1 MPLRESMPITTTA
14 TNRTSTSRRCST
26 SRANRGSRRNGCSTI
41 CNEFYGTE
49 EIHGYGYGQDED
61 QGQLGAWY
69 VMASMGLFDAKGLT
83 APDPTF
89 QIGSP
94 LFDKVTIRLNPD
106 YYTGKEFVIETT
118 GNTPENYYIGS
129 LELDG
134 KPLQSVQLPF
144 AEVVGGG
151 TLRVNLAAE
160 PNTRLNQITTKNIP
174 SWHNRHIIAT
184 PWAWT
189 SAAAMSARRW

>member
-1 MPLRESMPITTTA
+1 MR
-14 TNRTSTSRRCST
+14 
-26 SRANRGSRRNGCSTI
+26 TI

-49 EIHGYGYGQDED
+49 EIHDYGYGLDED
-61 QGQLGAWY
+61 QEQLGAWY
-69 VMASMGLFDAKGLT
+69 VMASKGLFDAKGLT

-160 PNTRLNQITTKNIP
+160 PNTQLNK
-174 SWHNRHIIAT
+174 
-184 PWAWT
+184 
-189 SAAAMSARRW
+189 

>member
-1 MPLRESMPITTTA
+1 MVRHGLDGALRRE
-14 TNRTSTSRRCST
+14 
-26 SRANRGSRRNGCSTI
+26 
-41 CNEFYGTE
+41 
-49 EIHGYGYGQDED
+49 
-61 QGQLGAWY
+61 GAY
-69 VMASMGLFDAKGLT
+69 R
-83 APDPTF
+83 PHPTF

-160 PNTRLNQITTKNIP
+160 PNTRLNK
-174 SWHNRHIIAT
+174 
-184 PWAWT
+184 
-189 SAAAMSARRW
+189 

>member
-1 MPLRESMPITTTA
+1 M
-14 TNRTSTSRRCST
+14 
-26 SRANRGSRRNGCSTI
+26 
-41 CNEFYGTE
+41 
-49 EIHGYGYGQDED
+49 HDE
-61 QGQLGAWY
+61 
-69 VMASMGLFDAKGLT
+69 LT
-83 APDPTF
+83 AVDIKKMEQEVEYRRLQLRPQLLEDVKTAREF
-89 QIGSP
+89 GDLSENFEYKAAKREKSRNDSRIRYLERMIKTAKVIDVRSNADEIG

-160 PNTRLNQITTKNIP
+160 PNTQLNK
-174 SWHNRHIIAT
+174 
-184 PWAWT
+184 
-189 SAAAMSARRW
+189 

>member
-1 MPLRESMPITTTA
+1 MIPPVFRHIGIPTDQVRTAAPFGQEFQLPFVQHTVFVQISSRYRIGIDSVFEITLA
-14 TNRTSTSRRCST
+14 DC
-26 SRANRGSRRNGCSTI
+26 I
-41 CNEFYGTE
+41 
-49 EIHGYGYGQDED
+49 D
-61 QGQLGAWY
+61 
-69 VMASMGLFDAKGLT
+69 
-83 APDPTF
+83 

-160 PNTRLNQITTKNIP
+160 PNTQLNK
-174 SWHNRHIIAT
+174 
-184 PWAWT
+184 
-189 SAAAMSARRW
+189 

>member
-1 MPLRESMPITTTA
+1 M
-14 TNRTSTSRRCST
+14 N
-26 SRANRGSRRNGCSTI
+26 
-41 CNEFYGTE
+41 
-49 EIHGYGYGQDED
+49 DE
-61 QGQLGAWY
+61 
-69 VMASMGLFDAKGLT
+69 LT
-83 APDPTF
+83 AVDIRKMQEELEYRRIELRPKLIEDVKTAREF
-89 QIGSP
+89 GDLSENFEYKSAKREKNRNDSRIRYLERMIKTAKVIDVRSNADEIG

-160 PNTRLNQITTKNIP
+160 PNTQLNK
-174 SWHNRHIIAT
+174 
-184 PWAWT
+184 
-189 SAAAMSARRW
+189 

>member
-1 MPLRESMPITTTA
+1 
-14 TNRTSTSRRCST
+14 
-26 SRANRGSRRNGCSTI
+26 
-41 CNEFYGTE
+41 
-49 EIHGYGYGQDED
+49 
-61 QGQLGAWY
+61 
-69 VMASMGLFDAKGLT
+69 
-83 APDPTF
+83 
-89 QIGSP
+89 

-160 PNTRLNQITTKNIP
+160 PNTRLNK
-174 SWHNRHIIAT
+174 
-184 PWAWT
+184 
-189 SAAAMSARRW
+189 